1 LTHIQ
6 WRGLGRHGLPKPS
19 LQEGLARLQ
28 PAKNHSFLVLV
39 AGFAGNEHQK

>member
-1 LTHIQ
+1 M
-6 WRGLGRHGLPKPS
+6 PS
-19 LQEGLARLQ
+19 PRISMQGGLAGCK